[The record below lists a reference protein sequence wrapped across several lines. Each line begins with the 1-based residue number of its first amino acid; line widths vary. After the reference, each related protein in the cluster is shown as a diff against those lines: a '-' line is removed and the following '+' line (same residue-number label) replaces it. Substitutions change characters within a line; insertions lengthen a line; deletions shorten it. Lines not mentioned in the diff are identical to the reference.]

1 MTFPLSFKE
10 FITDPIKATLFLA
23 LIAIMY
29 LYIDNKLVYK
39 EQIEKQEA
47 RIILLE
53 SKVDLLQEKI
63 IGLVTA
69 HGHEQTH

>member
-39 EQIEKQEA
+39 DQIEKQEA
-47 RIILLE
+47 RIELLE

-63 IGLVTA
+63 IGLITD
-69 HGHEQTH
+69 HN

>member
-1 MTFPLSFKE
+1 MTLPITFKQ
-10 FITDPIKATLFLA
+10 FVTDPIKATLFLT

-39 EQIEKQEA
+39 EQIKKQET

-53 SKVDLLQEKI
+53 KKVDELQEKI
-63 IGLVTA
+63 ISLSMGK
-69 HGHEQTH
+69 